1 MWGIMRACGRQA
13 TVAIVGFLCYWVLGL
28 PLGITLALVV
38 GLNAKGMWIGFS
50 VAGGVQVGKI
60 SPFQHSATRVLSR
73 KFCLEEGRG
82 KFGQIHTVSKYTKIQ
97 TKNDLLLKISE
108 NN

>member
-1 MWGIMRACGRQA
+1 MGCHESMWQTSHCGDCR
-13 TVAIVGFLCYWVLGL
+13 VPVL
-28 PLGITLALVV
+28 
-38 GLNAKGMWIGFS
+38 LNAGIASGHHSGPGRGPQCQGHVDWFQCS
-50 VAGGVQVGKI
+50 RGVQVGKI